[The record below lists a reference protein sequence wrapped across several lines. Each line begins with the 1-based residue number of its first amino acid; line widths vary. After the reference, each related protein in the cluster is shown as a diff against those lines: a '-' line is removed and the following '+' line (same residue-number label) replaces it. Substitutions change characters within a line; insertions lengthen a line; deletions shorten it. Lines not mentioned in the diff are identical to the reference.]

1 MKLSVSCVIFIVI
14 GIRGLIMSNIPLY
27 VALGRINEIEWGITP
42 QQWLNS
48 HWYVRWNDIVLAE
61 PSSTFFVFLL
71 AIVILILSFRFLKK
85 TDHQK
90 SRLWFG
96 LSMLA
101 WSLSTFS
108 AGISYQILSYELK
121 CAGREVC
128 LWTTPWEIVYL
139 FLYVVSVKL
148 LVIAVSYCCGS
159 QRIRKILMVY
169 ALLMGIIYSAILAVG
184 IWMPDQFLISFELMV
199 LFLVPSY
206 LFMFFVNLVNRRK
219 THRLLDVRLIRA
231 WIGMLLITIA
241 YFVFYLSG
249 VSSLLWKQGIWFNAN
264 DVLHLLLIGW
274 ALYIRFK
281 VEHLVIDSE

>member
-71 AIVILILSFRFLKK
+71 AIVIFILSFRFLKK